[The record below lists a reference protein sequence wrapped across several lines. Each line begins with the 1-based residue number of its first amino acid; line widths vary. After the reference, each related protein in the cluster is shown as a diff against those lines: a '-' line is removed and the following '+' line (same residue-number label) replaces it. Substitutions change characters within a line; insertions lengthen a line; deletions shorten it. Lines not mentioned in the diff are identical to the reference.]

1 MKTFELAVFDQCM
14 ISIVGK
20 CVEQGWEQ
28 MVMVSEKDGGN
39 LITRAA
45 FKELDYKASS
55 GKGKELL
62 CLEEREGADSDN
74 IIAGPS
80 QLVSSGIGTAV
91 GEGNSGVEENVK
103 RGMVEGNKENEH
115 VGISNFVQ
123 PLVLGNS
130 GVGVGTEDLEDDRLK
145 GNKVQEDEIVRGME
159 QNVEIINEDEVLRKW
174 ESSFR
179 VKAGN
184 RSEGEDGF
192 GEDSLSRG
200 DKLELSDF
208 DINNLLAEEAESDSG
223 ESFEDCCSVAE
234 RSSEHSED
242 ENWLVSLFNGGEIET
257 NCGLNSGGWRVQF
270 TKKEWKMWLLQG
282 EGAGYPGTSLSYI
295 FGNESSAIF
304 IICGGGLEVGNLGNK
319 LVMSVLYYEE
329 LVNECNTGNK
339 VTIKV
344 GSGVEDGG
352 SYAHDQKGEGEE
364 GEGIVVVVGEGNING
379 GGEFNNGVYIGASKG
394 QPQEKGIRL
403 GVSLKESKNSDE
415 RMGKEEWS
423 QDHRGKF
430 VKNLNLHNLCI
441 TWLGAYMTKHTKL
454 PKRRIFLTEPIVM

>member
-91 GEGNSGVEENVK
+91 GEGNIGVEENVK

-123 PLVLGNS
+123 PLVLSNS
-130 GVGVGTEDLEDDRLK
+130 GVGVGVGTEDLEDDRLK
-145 GNKVQEDEIVRGME
+145 GNKVQEDEIVRGYE
-159 QNVEIINEDEVLRKW
+159 EEDFQRIVRNAKGW
-174 ESSFR
+174 
-179 VKAGN
+179 N
-184 RSEGEDGF
+184 RMW
-192 GEDSLSRG
+192 
-200 DKLELSDF
+200 K
-208 DINNLLAEEAESDSG
+208 NNLIKMKWTSKKSIQFYSSQAESDSG

-270 TKKEWKMWLLQG
+270 IKKEWKMWLLQG
-282 EGAGYPGTSLSYI
+282 KGAGYPGTSLSYI

-304 IICGGGLEVGNLGNK
+304 TICGGGLEVGNLGNK

-352 SYAHDQKGEGEE
+352 SYAHDQKGEGEGE

-394 QPQEKGIRL
+394 QPQEKRIRL

-415 RMGKEEWS
+415 RMGKEKWDGLNRTECDTKNYW
-423 QDHRGKF
+423 RKWRF
-430 VKNLNLHNLCI
+430 V
-441 TWLGAYMTKHTKL
+441 
-454 PKRRIFLTEPIVM
+454 